1 MAGSSV
7 SLALS
12 VNRLMTLLHSDE
24 CSADALSTELA
35 RMSIDMEAGRF
46 SALALI
52 ADTASS
58 GCRNSKMPWADIQ
71 AATLELCDRLLEA
84 AKTDEPFSF
93 QDAPP
98 TLLSLL
104 FPEPE
109 TTEPEVESAA
119 EQGTEQGAEPQSQSK
134 IELQQSKNQ
143 LDLESKQSTVSCS
156 AGSLNQSATSQPETA
171 LTNSP
176 LTQTV
181 CACNDVVLLQQFL
194 DEAIEHVQSAQA
206 RLLQLEQNPGNTE
219 DLDELFRSVHSI
231 KGAAGVCEVNK
242 LIEVA
247 HIAESVLVRVREGQL
262 RLMGPVFTV
271 VLQAVDF
278 LAKQLSALDSA
289 YKNQRELLYPVAPE
303 VLIQCLT
310 LIDREGTCGS
320 QQLQELRRLLS
331 ESENGPE
338 STVDDSLRSNN
349 DSLRVDGKKL
359 GLLVDLI
366 GELVITE
373 GFVQRELTERPSKTA
388 LSVSSKL
395 RKVVREV
402 QQLSLALKMV
412 PVGSLL
418 QKMNRLVR
426 DLSEKLNKPA
436 RVIIHG
442 ADTEVDKTL
451 LELLADPLVHLIRNS
466 LDHGIESNA
475 QDRIDAGKPEVAT
488 IEITA
493 EHRSGCIHI
502 TISDDGRGLDRKRI
516 RERAIEKGLIA
527 KSVQLSD
534 HEVDNLIFLPGFS
547 TAETVSEISGRG
559 VGMDVVR
566 KNVESLRGDIQ
577 LRSDPGHGTKIRLEL
592 PLTLSIIDGTVA
604 KVGDRSFILP
614 TVSVIEQ
621 IQIENISVSKTS
633 TGELVHFRNHVIP
646 FRPLG
651 QIVGAE
657 HQVDALRGQVC
668 MVVEAF
674 GERHGLLVDQILGQ
688 QSIVIKP
695 LGGILKSFELFA
707 GCTLLSSGEIA
718 FVLDLNA
725 VCRRISKRQTMPQL
739 LEI

>member
-12 VNRLMTLLHSDE
+12 VNRLMTLLHSNE

-58 GCRNSKMPWADIQ
+58 GCRNSGMPWVDIQ
-71 AATLELCDRLLEA
+71 AATLELCERLIEA

-104 FPEPE
+104 FPEQE
-109 TTEPEVESAA
+109 STEPEVEPGS
-119 EQGTEQGAEPQSQSK
+119 EPQSLSK
-134 IELQQSKNQ
+134 IEAQKSNSQ
-143 LDLESKQSTVSCS
+143 LEFESKQSSVS
-156 AGSLNQSATSQPETA
+156 GSTSSLVQNACSQPETT
-171 LTNSP
+171 LTNTR
-176 LTQTV
+176 LTQSV
-181 CACNDVVLLQQFL
+181 CDCNDIVLLQQFL
-194 DEAIEHVQSAQA
+194 VEAIEHVQNAQA
-206 RLLQLEQNPGNTE
+206 RLLQLEQHPSNIE

-278 LAKQLSALDSA
+278 LAMQLSALDSA

-303 VLIQCLT
+303 ILIQCLT
-310 LIDREGTCGS
+310 MIDREGTCSS
-320 QQLQELRRLLS
+320 QQLQELRLLLLP
-331 ESENGPE
+331 ESENSPE
-338 STVDDSLRSNN
+338 SIGDDSSRSYS

-359 GLLVDLI
+359 GQLVDLI

-436 RVIIHG
+436 RVVIHG

-451 LELLADPLVHLIRNS
+451 LELMADPLVHLIRNS
-466 LDHGIESNA
+466 LDHGIESNV
-475 QDRIDAGKPEVAT
+475 QDRIGAGKPEVAT

-502 TISDDGRGLDRKRI
+502 TISDDGRGLDRQRI
-516 RERAIEKGLIA
+516 RDRAIEKGLIA
-527 KSVQLSD
+527 KNVQLCD
-534 HEVDNLIFLPGFS
+534 NEIDNLIFLPGFS

-577 LRSDPGHGTKIRLEL
+577 LRSDPGHGTQVRLEL

-614 TVSVIEQ
+614 TISVIEQ
-621 IQIENISVSKTS
+621 IQIANISISRTT
-633 TGELVHFRNHVIP
+633 TGELVHFRNHLIP

-674 GERHGLLVDQILGQ
+674 GERHALLVDQILGQ

-695 LGGILKSFELFA
+695 LGAILKSFDLFA

>member
-12 VNRLMTLLHSDE
+12 VNRLMTLLNSNE

-52 ADTASS
+52 ADTASN

-71 AATLELCDRLLEA
+71 AATLELCERLLEA

-98 TLLSLL
+98 TLLGLL

-109 TTEPEVESAA
+109 PESAPEPEPAPS
-119 EQGTEQGAEPQSQSK
+119 PQSLKGREGQVETVVLDGSK
-134 IELQQSKNQ
+134 TTSSQTGNNQANHFGAVENCHETELVNSK
-143 LDLESKQSTVSCS
+143 
-156 AGSLNQSATSQPETA
+156 
-171 LTNSP
+171 LTH
-176 LTQTV
+176 TV
-181 CACNDVVLLQQFL
+181 CDCKDEVLLQQFL
-194 DEAIEHVQSAQA
+194 VEAIEHVQNAQS
-206 RLLQLEQNPGNTE
+206 RLLKLEQQPNDTE
-219 DLDELFRSVHSI
+219 NLDELFRSVHSI
-231 KGAAGVCEVNK
+231 KGAAGVCEVSK

-247 HIAESVLVRVREGQL
+247 HIAESVLVRAREGQL
-262 RLMGPVFTV
+262 RLAGPVFTV

-278 LAKQLSALDSA
+278 LATQLSALDSA
-289 YKNQRELLYPVAPE
+289 NKNKNELLYPVAPE
-303 VLIQCLT
+303 ILIQCLT
-310 LIDREGTCGS
+310 TIDHEGTCSS
-320 QQLQELRRLLS
+320 QQLHELRRLMS
-331 ESENGPE
+331 EQENSPE
-338 STVDDSLRSNN
+338 HSGESSSQNN
-349 DSLRVDGKKL
+349 GESQRVDGKKL
-359 GLLVDLI
+359 EQLVDLI

-373 GFVQRELTERPSKTA
+373 GFVQRELNERSSKNA

-418 QKMNRLVR
+418 QKMNRIVR

-436 RVIIHG
+436 RVVIHG

-451 LELLADPLVHLIRNS
+451 LEHLADPLVHLIRNS
-466 LDHGIESNA
+466 LDHGIESNV
-475 QDRIDAGKPEVAT
+475 QDRTKAGKPEVAT

-502 TISDDGRGLDRKRI
+502 TISDDGRGLDRQRI
-516 RERAIEKGLIA
+516 RNRAIERGLI
-527 KSVQLSD
+527 SEGVRLSD

-577 LRSDPGHGTKIRLEL
+577 LRSDPGHGTQIRLEL
-592 PLTLSIIDGTVA
+592 PLTLSIIDGTIA

-621 IQIENISVSKTS
+621 IQLEKICISSTS

-657 HQVDALRGQVC
+657 HQVDTHRGQVC

-674 GERHGLLVDQILGQ
+674 GERHALLVDQILGQ

-695 LGGILKSFELFA
+695 LGAILKSFDLFA
-707 GCTLLSSGEIA
+707 GCALLSSGDIA

-739 LEI
+739 QEI

>member
-1 MAGSSV
+1 MVAGSSV
-7 SLALS
+7 SIALS
-12 VNRLMTLLHSDE
+12 VNRLMTLLNSHE

-52 ADTASS
+52 ADTAAN

-71 AATLELCDRLLEA
+71 AATLELCERLLEA

-98 TLLSLL
+98 ALLGLL

-109 TTEPEVESAA
+109 PAPRSQPKDEGPVETTIRLGNAIDY
-119 EQGTEQGAEPQSQSK
+119 SQPG
-134 IELQQSKNQ
+134 N
-143 LDLESKQSTVSCS
+143 
-156 AGSLNQSATSQPETA
+156 NQSNNPANAENGLKNSKLVQTA
-171 LTNSP
+171 
-176 LTQTV
+176 
-181 CACNDVVLLQQFL
+181 CDCNDIVLLQQFL
-194 DEAIEHVQSAQA
+194 VEAIEHVQNAQS
-206 RLLQLEQNPGNTE
+206 RMLLLEQQPSSTK

-231 KGAAGVCEVNK
+231 KGAAGVCEVSK

-247 HIAESVLVRVREGQL
+247 HIAESVLMRVREGHF
-262 RLMGPVFTV
+262 RLTGSVFTV
-271 VLQAVDF
+271 VLQAIDF
-278 LAKQLSALDSA
+278 LAVQLTALDSA
-289 YKNQRELLYPVAPE
+289 YKHKRELLYPVAPE
-303 VLIQCLT
+303 ILIQCLT
-310 LIDREGTCGS
+310 MIDREGTCGS
-320 QQLQELRRLLS
+320 QQLHELRGLMPELT
-331 ESENGPE
+331 NIAE
-338 STVDDSLRSNN
+338 STGDDFSRSTS

-359 GLLVDLI
+359 GQLVDLI

-373 GFVQRELTERPSKTA
+373 GFVQRELTDRPSKTA

-418 QKMNRLVR
+418 QKINRLVR
-426 DLSEKLNKPA
+426 DLSEKMNKPA
-436 RVIIHG
+436 RVVIHG

-451 LELLADPLVHLIRNS
+451 LEHLADPLVHLIRNS
-466 LDHGIESNA
+466 LDHGIESNV
-475 QDRIDAGKPEVAT
+475 QERTEAGKPEVAT

-493 EHRSGCIHI
+493 EHRSGCIHL
-502 TISDDGRGLDRKRI
+502 TISDDGRGLDRQRI
-516 RERAIEKGLIA
+516 RNRAIEKGLI
-527 KSVQLSD
+527 SENVRLSD
-534 HEVDNLIFLPGFS
+534 HEIDNLIFLPGFS

-577 LRSDPGHGTKIRLEL
+577 LRSDPGHGTQIRLEL

-604 KVGDRSFILP
+604 KVGDRAFILP

-621 IQIENISVSKTS
+621 IQVENISISRTS
-633 TGELVHFRNHVIP
+633 TGEMVHFRNHAIP

-674 GERHGLLVDQILGQ
+674 GERHALLVDKILGQ

-695 LGGILKSFELFA
+695 LGAILKSFELIA
-707 GCTLLSSGEIA
+707 GCALLSSGDIA

>member
-12 VNRLMTLLHSDE
+12 VNKLMTLLHSQE

-46 SALALI
+46 SAFALI

-58 GCRNSKMPWADIQ
+58 GCRSSKMQWSDIQ
-71 AATLELCDRLLEA
+71 SAVLELCERLLEA

-104 FPEPE
+104 FPE
-109 TTEPEVESAA
+109 TEL
-119 EQGTEQGAEPQSQSK
+119 AEPGLAEPTLELKSQSPL
-134 IELQQSKNQ
+134 ETHRSDCQS
-143 LDLESKQSTVSCS
+143 DFESKQDCSTSDRSSPLSRNACDQRDTKF
-156 AGSLNQSATSQPETA
+156 ANSQ
-171 LTNSP
+171 

-181 CACNDVVLLQQFL
+181 CDCDDEVLLQQFL
-194 DEAIEHVQSAQA
+194 VEAIEHAQNAQA
-206 RLLQLEQNPGNTE
+206 RLLQLEHNPSNTE

-231 KGAAGVCEVNK
+231 KGAAGVCEVNN

-247 HIAESVLVRVREGQL
+247 HVAESVLVRVRQGQL

-278 LAKQLSALDSA
+278 LAMQLSALDSA
-289 YKNQRELLYPVAPE
+289 YKNQRELLYPAAPE
-303 VLIQCLT
+303 VLLNCLK
-310 LIDREGTCGS
+310 LIDRDGTCS
-320 QQLQELRRLLS
+320 FQQLQELHRLLPK
-331 ESENGPE
+331 NIPE
-338 STVDDSLRSNN
+338 GTGDDPSRSNN

-359 GLLVDLI
+359 GQLVDLI

-373 GFVQRELTERPSKTA
+373 GFVQRELTERPSETA
-388 LSVSSKL
+388 LTVSSKL

-418 QKMNRLVR
+418 HKINRLVR
-426 DLSEKLNKPA
+426 DLSEKLSKPT
-436 RVIIHG
+436 RVVIQG
-442 ADTEVDKTL
+442 ADTEVDRTL

-466 LDHGIESNA
+466 LDHGIETNV
-475 QDRIDAGKPEVAT
+475 QDRIGAGKPEVAT

-502 TISDDGRGLDRKRI
+502 TISDDGRGLDRQRI
-516 RERAIEKGLIA
+516 RDRAIEKGLISKGA
-527 KSVQLSD
+527 QLSD
-534 HEVDNLIFLPGFS
+534 QEIDNLIFLHGFS
-547 TAETVSEISGRG
+547 TAESVSEISGRG

-577 LRSDPGHGTKIRLEL
+577 LRSDPGHGTQIRLEL
-592 PLTLSIIDGTVA
+592 PLTLSIIDGTVV

-621 IQIENISVSKTS
+621 IQIENISISRTS
-633 TGELVHFRNHVIP
+633 TSELVHFRNHLIP
-646 FRPLG
+646 FRLLG
-651 QIVGAE
+651 RIVGAE
-657 HQVDALRGQVC
+657 HQVDTHRGQVC

-674 GERHGLLVDQILGQ
+674 GERHALLVDQILGQ

-695 LGGILKSFELFA
+695 LGAILKSFDLFA

-725 VCRRISKRQTMPQL
+725 VCRRISKRQTMSQV
-739 LEI
+739 LEIQAW